1 MGYWIENSRG
11 KLEMISA
18 SEIRQR
24 VAAGTLG
31 GDTPCVKLSFVQELN
46 PFWKKPFQPLR
57 TFAEFAVLF
66 QSSAP
71 TQTQQ
76 ASGVETLGWILLG
89 LGLLCIVFFLFFYS
103 TSVGTVAGEF
113 HNVGWMHNRTLG
125 CIIGVGLAII
135 GTLMALLGRK
145 PTAGRSDE

>member
-24 VAAGTLG
+24 VAARTLG

-57 TFAEFAVLF
+57 TSAEFTALF
-66 QSSAP
+66 QNSAP
-71 TQTQQ
+71 THAQE
-76 ASGVETLGWILLG
+76 ANGLETFGWILLG

-103 TSVGTVAGEF
+103 TSGGTIAGEVY
-113 HNVGWMHNRTLG
+113 NVGLMQNRTLG
-125 CIIGVGLAII
+125 CIVGVGLAII
-135 GTLMALLGRK
+135 GTLMALLGRE
-145 PTAGRSDE
+145 RV